1 MIHVSIFNEDQ
12 THELI
17 CRSRRVFLP
26 FVCPLCLLRQQ
37 LEQEWHTCCHSPAP
51 FALSDN
57 LSDLKVKMRGLTAS
71 SAEDLPAGDILSPDL
86 LSDRRNCRRL
96 LLLVNDSHEQ
106 RMPSPKS
113 AELPPVNSP
122 SSRFEHRQVSL
133 DDVVSEDHD
142 DEPGNRM
149 DEVTE
154 SPRNSHMHHHLRHH
168 HSIYSR
174 NHSYQG
180 KRFSVDGNSGCNRQS
195 CSCSL
200 LIRPES
206 TSPSPICRSQPAT
219 PQPVSP
225 ALPGNGA
232 GDGDEFF
239 ASDHIDSLPPE
250 MSFTWFDIIALVTSI
265 VTFLGDIGTDT
276 VVAAFHLHNGDY
288 WYFSLTVA
296 FIAIP
301 TLIVTGI
308 SLRWYVLDAREA
320 GSPPISKFK
329 WATRVTFLLL
339 QLGPI
344 VRYVDSLIY
353 GLKFRKS
360 SKNRS
365 EQKKYYQY
373 MVYEGQYAICHI
385 SRTRHQ
391 CVAAV

>member
-1 MIHVSIFNEDQ
+1 
-12 THELI
+12 
-17 CRSRRVFLP
+17 
-26 FVCPLCLLRQQ
+26 
-37 LEQEWHTCCHSPAP
+37 
-51 FALSDN
+51 
-57 LSDLKVKMRGLTAS
+57 MRGLTAGLS
-71 SAEDLPAGDILSPDL
+71 SAIDLPAGDLVSPDL
-86 LSDRRNCRRL
+86 LSDRRNCRHLAL
-96 LLLVNDSHEQ
+96 LMNDSHEE
-106 RMPSPKS
+106 RMSSPKS
-113 AELPPVNSP
+113 AELPPVTSP
-122 SSRFEHRQVSL
+122 SSRFEHRQLSL
-133 DDVVSEDHD
+133 DDFVSQGH
-142 DEPGNRM
+142 DEPEPKNGM
-149 DEVTE
+149 DEVAD
-154 SPRNSHMHHHLRHH
+154 SPRNSHLHHHLRHH

-180 KRFSVDGNSGCNRQS
+180 KRFSVGANSACNRQS

-206 TSPSPICRSQPAT
+206 TSPSPHCRSQPAT

-232 GDGDEFF
+232 GAGDEFF
-239 ASDHIDSLPPE
+239 PSDHIDALPPE

-320 GSPPISKFK
+320 GSPPISKCK

-344 VRYVDSLIY
+344 VRYIDSLIY

-360 SKNRS
+360 SQNRS

-373 MVYEGQYAICHI
+373 MVYEG
-385 SRTRHQ
+385 
-391 CVAAV
+391 